1 MLSRDT
7 VCYINLNTGSSD
19 AEKGFM
25 DKAEL
30 DRALSGGEA
39 GTEIQITEEEYL
51 LQLIKWAT
59 ENYTLKKAWK
69 NIKKELKLL
78 KSILPDLT

>member
-1 MLSRDT
+1 MNYKEEFEVIYTKTKENKSAAIRYYKNIMLSRDT

-51 LQLIKWAT
+51 LQLIK
-59 ENYTLKKAWK
+59 
-69 NIKKELKLL
+69 
-78 KSILPDLT
+78 